1 MLGQT
6 FAAQQLLRGIGIFLE
21 RHLSFDL
28 CQQLEVDVEGFID
41 ALEIF
46 QQPQVARMET
56 AFVKEMNCVIIIV
69 SVAITMVKHNLFGG
83 NLQDWI
89 TYISKKP
96 YIYISNNREGL
107 SRETLDQQG
116 FPRHRSQLD
125 QKVCDSASYDHGCCP

>member
-56 AFVKEMNCVIIIV
+56 PFVKEMNCV
-69 SVAITMVKHNLFGG
+69 N
-83 NLQDWI
+83 
-89 TYISKKP
+89 YSK
-96 YIYISNNREGL
+96 YCY
-107 SRETLDQQG
+107 
-116 FPRHRSQLD
+116 H
-125 QKVCDSASYDHGCCP
+125 HG